1 MHTLNDFIN
10 SDWLDEGVLS
20 EKYVNAK
27 PFPHIVMKNFIKY
40 YYIFNSFI
48 LYYYY
53 LYLIFF

>member
-27 PFPHIVMKNFIKY
+27 PFPHIVMKNFIK
-40 YYIFNSFI
+40 
-48 LYYYY
+48 
-53 LYLIFF
+53 